1 MTIAALLCG
10 LIGCGANDGETALLE
25 LAPGDCVDIDPL
37 GTDERF
43 TSVPVVG
50 CDEPHYGEVFFVG
63 DLNPDDDQPYPPD
76 DELFA
81 AIDQICIER
90 FVTYPDPSV
99 DPREMRNFPIAP
111 DEETWEGADGRYV
124 CIAMRRDAERF
135 VGALTESS

>member
-1 MTIAALLCG
+1 MVAALVCG
-10 LIGCGANDGETALLE
+10 LAGCGADDGDTALLD
-25 LAPGDCVDIDPL
+25 LAPGDCVDVDPL
-37 GTDERF
+37 GSDERLTLF
-43 TSVPVVG
+43 PVVD

-63 DLNPDDDQPYPPD
+63 DLNADVDRAYPPD

-81 AIDQICIER
+81 EIDRICVAR

-99 DPREMRNFPIAP
+99 DPLELRNFPIAP
-111 DEETWEGADGRYV
+111 DENTWDGAGGRYV